1 MDSAAL
7 TAVDSPAAPLPSNP
21 LPAAAAPTA
30 LPFALALHRHHP
42 YLAAAASAVLVG
54 AALPAMR
61 LGLLEAAPTHLALL
75 RYVIAAACLL
85 LVLACAPAMRQSS
98 ERPRGDWLSAVL
110 VDFGQFGVLMALLA
124 FGLRYT
130 SATRAGLLFACFPL
144 IVLLLNTPAWTR
156 QPGRGFL
163 AGIGLCA
170 AGVLLALADGAYV
183 RSLRHAWL
191 GEASVFICVALG
203 ALCSMLYRAILSR
216 HAALPVAAGA
226 MAASVALL
234 ILLAGAGWTEGLRLS
249 PRGWVIVLYLG
260 LSCAAAHVLWQYA
273 LAHAPAARLLPLL
286 ACAPLASAWLGAYA
300 LRERQS
306 VWLLAGL
313 ACVVAGLVLALRA
326 APGVT
331 TDPARPLG
339 R

>member
-1 MDSAAL
+1 L
-7 TAVDSPAAPLPSNP
+7 PL
-21 LPAAAAPTA
+21 
-30 LPFALALHRHHP
+30 ALAPHRHHP
-42 YLAAAASAVLVG
+42 YLAAAAAAMLAG
-54 AALPAMR
+54 ATLPAMR
-61 LGLLEAAPTHLALL
+61 LGLLEAAPAQLALL
-75 RYVIAAACLL
+75 RYAIAAACLL
-85 LVLACAPAMRQSS
+85 LVLAGAPAPRRPSAQ
-98 ERPRGDWLSAVL
+98 PRGDWLGTAL

-144 IVLLLNTPAWTR
+144 IVLLLGTPAWTR

-163 AGIGLCA
+163 LGVGLCA

-183 RSLRHAWL
+183 RSPRHAWL

-203 ALCSMLYRAILSR
+203 ALCSMLYRSTLSR
-216 HAALPVAAGA
+216 YAALPVAAGA

-260 LSCAAAHVLWQYA
+260 GSCAAAHVLWQYA

-286 ACAPLASAWLGAYA
+286 ACTPLASAFLGAYA

-313 ACVVAGLVLALRA
+313 ACMVAGLVLALRA
-326 APGVT
+326 APAVT
-331 TDPARPLG
+331 TDAARPAE